1 MKYIDADKLIKSVD
15 NYREG
20 AKAALNPIDGDADYY
35 RGKIDACKDMQEL
48 IADHQKLPFP
58 QSHWKPSEEQMKAL
72 NALNCYGVLSYLGQQ
87 NQLISLYN
95 DLKKLM

>member
-1 MKYIDADKLIKSVD
+1 MKYIDAEKLIKSVD

-58 QSHWKPSEEQMKAL
+58 QSHWKPSEEQMDWLESAVK
-72 NALNCYGVLSYLGQQ
+72 LSIDKPHIHGII
-87 NQLISLYN
+87 ISLYEQ
-95 DLKKLM
+95 LKRL

>member
-58 QSHWKPSEEQMKAL
+58 QSHWKPSEEQMEAL
-72 NALNCYGVLSYLGQQ
+72 ENSTLTEEQGEALY
-87 NQLISLYN
+87 SLVQ
-95 DLKKLM
+95 DLKKL